1 VIILPLPSTLD
12 MPWFRFGQHGRD
24 DDSTYEF
31 NPPPADQ
38 GDPNTPNYSPADT
51 SAASNFLH
59 FGESRARHSRR
70 DSNPNNVNMDPPSMT
85 TTTANT
91 STSSTV
97 RYPRIIWG
105 RRTPSLT
112 LKLRKRLYPLGIT
125 RLTTGVDVNC
135 SNGALSFKWA
145 WTDRLFG
152 AKLSLERHQI
162 ALTKRLEVRELA
174 AKFDVRAAFDMH
186 TRKTLLSLALRPM
199 SGSIVGMSAAN
210 NSVAI
215 RQNIPLDK
223 RVDVEVFGR
232 VQMPEARFSTDAE
245 TGRFSLGEGNFVCH
259 LDHINLRLFLQ

>member
-1 VIILPLPSTLD
+1 

-31 NPPPADQ
+31 SPPTDD
-38 GDPNTPNYSPADT
+38 GDPNTSPANT

-59 FGESRARHSRR
+59 LGESRGRHSQRG
-70 DSNPNNVNMDPPSMT
+70 NNTHANNVNVDPPSMT

-91 STSSTV
+91 STSTTV

-174 AKFDVRAAFDMH
+174 AKFDVRAAFDMQ

-199 SGSIVGMSAAN
+199 SGSVVGMSAVN

-232 VQMPEARFSTDAE
+232 VQMPEARFSSDPD

-259 LDHINLRLFLQ
+259 LDHVNLRLFLQ